1 MVAEPM
7 INYVAVVVAAISQ
20 MVIGSFWY
28 GPVFG
33 KTWMQL
39 SGFTKKSM
47 EEAKKKGMTQ
57 LYVFAFIGSL
67 VMSFVLAHFVDYME
81 VTTVAGA
88 ARLAF
93 WLWLGFIATVMLGS
107 VLWEQKSWKLYAIG
121 VVYQYLAL
129 FVMAIILTLW
139 V

>member
-28 GPVFG
+28 GPLFG
-33 KTWMQL
+33 KVWMQL
-39 SGFTKKSM
+39 SGITDKKI
-47 EEAKKKGMTQ
+47 EEAKKKDMTQ
-57 LYVFAFIGSL
+57 LYIFAFIGSL

-93 WLWLGFIATVMLGS
+93 WLWLGFIATVLLGS